1 MIHKKNNKLY
11 TGTCSWKYD
20 SWKGLIYP
28 ESGKFNFLKE
38 YSKHFNT
45 VEIDQ
50 WFWSLHSENKI
61 TLPKEKDVEEYAASV
76 PGDFK
81 FSIKIPNSITLTH
94 FYRKSKSEPLK
105 PNPHFLSTELLHSF
119 LQTLAPMENNF
130 GPLMFQFEYLNK
142 EKMNSQ
148 VEFME
153 RFESFIKSVDPSYK
167 YAIEIRNPNYI
178 NKKFFEFLNSNK
190 ISMVFLHGY
199 YMQPVWESFKSFKDF
214 INDTVVLRLHGP
226 DRSGI
231 ETKTGGDWSEIVEP
245 KDTELPKIVEI
256 IQYLLNKEVD
266 VYVNVNN
273 HFEGSAPL
281 TIRKIQELLHIP
293 D

>member
-1 MIHKKNNKLY
+1 MFHKKNNNIYL
-11 TGTCSWKYD
+11 GTCSWKYD
-20 SWKGLIYP
+20 SWKGLVYP

-61 TLPKEKDVEEYAASV
+61 TLPKEKDVEEYAASI
-76 PGDFK
+76 PDNFK

-105 PNPHFLSTELLHSF
+105 SNPHFLSNDLFQSF
-119 LQTLAPMENNF
+119 LQTLAPVKNNL

-142 EKMNSQ
+142 EKMSSQ

-153 RFESFIKSVDPSYK
+153 RFESFIESVDRSYK
-167 YAIEIRNPNYI
+167 YSIEIRNPNYI
-178 NKKFFEFLNSNK
+178 NKKFFEFLNRNK

-199 YMQPVWESFKSFKDF
+199 YMQPVWDSFKLFKDL
-214 INDTVVLRLHGP
+214 IKDTVVLRLHGP

-231 ETKTGGDWSEIVEP
+231 EQITGGNWSKIVEP
-245 KDTELPKIVEI
+245 KDSELPKIVEI
-256 IQYLLNKEVD
+256 IQYLITKEVD

-281 TIRKIQELLHIP
+281 TIRKINGLLQNP
-293 D
+293 E